1 MIIVLLL
8 LKKKLFTCIMETFK
22 IKEEYIHLNQ
32 LIKAIGWVANGAEAN
47 AVIDNSLV
55 KVNGEIEIRKR
66 NKLRPGDRVEFN
78 KQKVTVE

>member
-1 MIIVLLL
+1 
-8 LKKKLFTCIMETFK
+8 METFK

-47 AVIDNSLV
+47 TVIDNSLV
-55 KVNGEIEIRKR
+55 KVNGEIENRKR